1 VALRVVVS
9 LLEVL
14 FPVLQLVFFFL
25 VLRLNLAIFILF
37 TFRLVNFS
45 VCLEVRR
52 SVLVVVVA
60 SGGLLVM
67 LIVIVSN
74 LVWVE
79 TLICRLKIFIFLQ
92 LIGLFLLLFLWV
104 FSLNIS
110 LLAETLVLVY
120 ALKNAVDLLLKQSF
134 KFFNHKLIDRTSLY
148 EV

>member
-1 VALRVVVS
+1 MVVS

-14 FPVLQLVFFFL
+14 FPVLKLVFLFL
-25 VLRLNLAIFILF
+25 ILRLYLAIFILF

-45 VCLEVRR
+45 VCLEVCR
-52 SVLVVVVA
+52 SILVVVA
-60 SGGLLVM
+60 SGRFLVM

-79 TLICRLKIFIFLQ
+79 TLICRLKVFIFLQ
-92 LIGLFLLLFLWV
+92 LVGFFLLLFLWV

-120 ALKNAVDLLLKQSF
+120 ALKNAVDLLLEQSF

>member
-1 VALRVVVS
+1 MVVS

-14 FPVLQLVFFFL
+14 FPVLQLVFLFL
-25 VLRLNLAIFILF
+25 ILRLYLAIFILF

-52 SVLVVVVA
+52 SILVVVA
-60 SGGLLVM
+60 SGRFLVM

-79 TLICRLKIFIFLQ
+79 TLICRLKVFIFLQ
-92 LIGLFLLLFLWV
+92 LVGFFLLLFLWV
-104 FSLNIS
+104 FSLNVS

-120 ALKNAVDLLLKQSF
+120 ALKNAVDLLLEQSF